1 MEIVEQT
8 NSKFEHPLKKH
19 SALPEKD
26 VFCTP
31 IAVRGILVPWD
42 EEVDVNESIDFKVI
56 TSSGTEYFLLT
67 NHDWKLVCSEF
78 SWRNVRLRG
87 LLNIKNMT
95 VVPEEITTDDPE
107 GSKAKVIPIKKVK
120 EKLKKGFSMV
130 VPALSLIPMVS

>member
-1 MEIVEQT
+1 MEMVEQT
-8 NSKFEHPLKKH
+8 NNKFEHPLKRH

-26 VFCTP
+26 VFYTP
-31 IAVRGILVPWD
+31 IAVRGVLVPWD
-42 EEVDVNESIDFKVI
+42 EEVDVNESSDFKVI

-67 NHDWKLVCSEF
+67 NHDWKLVCNEF
-78 SWRNVRLRG
+78 SWRNVRLKG

-120 EKLKKGFSMV
+120 EKLKKGLSMV
-130 VPALSLIPMVS
+130 APVLSLMPMVS

>member
-8 NSKFEHPLKKH
+8 NCKFEHPLKKQ

-31 IAVRGILVPWD
+31 IAVRGVLVPWD
-42 EEVDVNESIDFKVI
+42 EKVDVNESSDFKVI

-67 NHDWKLVCSEF
+67 NHDWKLVCNEL
-78 SWRNVRLRG
+78 SWRNVRLIG

-107 GSKAKVIPIKKVK
+107 GNKAKIIPLKKIK
-120 EKLKKGFSMV
+120 EKLKKRLSMATPV
-130 VPALSLIPMVS
+130 LSLLPMVS